1 MKDNKQKVLDALA
14 EAPTITA
21 AAAAAGV
28 TRQTLYNYMADD
40 AFRDALKRQREAQS
54 IERAERLSA
63 VREAAIKA
71 VTDVMNNTDVPAAA
85 RVMAAKT
92 VLQQA
97 TEADQAA
104 DAVFKAH
111 DFESKWGF

>member
-1 MKDNKQKVLDALA
+1 MKDSKQRVLDALA

-21 AAAAAGV
+21 AAALAGV
-28 TRQTLYNYMADD
+28 TRQTVYNFLADD

-54 IERAERLSA
+54 LERAERLSA
-63 VREAAIKA
+63 AREAAIKA
-71 VTDVMNNTDVPAAA
+71 VTDVMNDSDVPAAA

-97 TEADQAA
+97 AEADAA
-104 DAVFKAH
+104 VEGIFKAR